1 MSQIE
6 MLLARLRELN
16 IKIWLDADQLGVR
29 APKGVLTKELATEL
43 KDNKTQILEYLKQA
57 EVQIQAQATIR
68 IVDRSEPLEA
78 SFGQQRL
85 WFLDRLEGP
94 SATYNMP
101 LAIRLTGQVDRVTLQ
116 RALDQ
121 VVARHEGLRAN
132 FKLSD
137 QRLTVVIR
145 PIAQCVIEQ
154 RQATQLE
161 TLEKEIHE
169 QVERAAQYCFD
180 LTDEL
185 LIRATLVSLS
195 DGSTLFTVVMHHI
208 VSDGWSLGIFINE
221 LTAGYSNQAAM
232 LPALPIQYADYAAW
246 QRQRL
251 QGPTLEALLDY
262 WRRKL
267 ADTPELLN
275 LPTDRPRPAVMS
287 YHGQSIKMALSS
299 QLVES
304 LHRLSNE
311 TGSTLFM
318 TMLSAFAL
326 LMQRLSGQHD
336 LVIGT
341 TVANR
346 SHADVEPLIGL
357 FINTLALRLDLTD
370 APSVRTLLER
380 VRQTCLDAYAH
391 QDIPFEQLVEAL
403 NPPRSLSYAPLLQV
417 SFDVQNT
424 PTGQL
429 TMPGLELEEVELN
442 VLASKFDLSL
452 SIQENAEQTIAEW
465 TWNPDLF
472 DRDSIERMM
481 GHYRSLLNSLTW
493 DMSSCTADLPLEIS
507 TEMSAIRTTEA
518 AFQPYPVATT
528 WLDIFDQT
536 VKQHPEKIAVSFA
549 QHSLTYQE
557 LHEQVDALSLALR
570 GLGVGAEVLVA
581 VYLERSIDLV
591 ISLLAIMRAGAAYIP
606 LDPGYPSERLAW
618 VLEDAQP
625 LLIITQAKLATTL
638 PGSAAQVICLDR
650 DQETLAVARLRG
662 QTQSSPQ
669 IFELNS
675 AYVIFTSGSS
685 GRPKGVQV
693 HHQALLNF
701 LLAMQESPGL
711 TAQDTLL
718 AVTTI
723 SFDIAGLEIYL
734 PLMTGAHLVIAPRE
748 AALNAEH
755 LQALIQQHGVSHM
768 QATPT
773 TWRLLLDTSWR
784 VQPPFTVMCGGEA
797 LPLDLSK
804 KLLQQ
809 GVTLWNLYG
818 PTETTIWS
826 ANRLIEKNQ
835 AQENEGTEP
844 VGAPI
849 RNTQMYVL
857 DSRQNLQPIGVAG
870 ELMIGGD
877 GLARGYLNRPDLTAD
892 AYRPDQF
899 ATQPGS
905 RIYRTGD
912 LARKLANDTYDF
924 LGRIDSQVKIRGYR
938 IELGEIE
945 TNLRQIAGVREAVVI
960 AREDTPG
967 DKKLVAYVLA
977 AQSGSLQDNDLR
989 QALRKNLPD
998 YMVPAQVVFLES
1010 IPQTPNG
1017 KINRKALPAPS
1028 KPRATNNRAT
1038 PSTNSTL
1045 ENTVLQIWRDVLG
1058 REEIALDENFFDLGG
1073 HSLLLTRVYEK
1084 LSEQVDA
1091 SFTLVTLF
1099 QHPTVRTLSS
1109 KLAEATQSAPR
1120 MRTLASQSTQP
1131 SQEIAIIGMSGRYP
1145 GADTLPDFWENLA
1158 QGRET
1163 IRFYSAEELIAAG
1176 VPAGA
1181 ARATNYVPAHGA
1193 LSDIES
1199 FDAAFFGYT
1208 PAEAK
1213 IIDPQQRL
1221 FLQIAWHALEDAGY
1235 AKTKADVAIGVFAGC
1250 GQNDYLMNQV
1260 IPYLD
1265 THADASDYQAI
1276 LGNEKDFIAT
1286 RVSYALNLTGPS
1298 INIQTACSTSLVAI
1312 HMACRSLID
1321 GECDMALAG
1330 GVALKVP
1337 QASGHFYQEGMITS
1351 PDGHCRAFDAQA
1363 QGTVW
1368 GSGVGAVLLK
1378 PLALAL
1384 QDQDTIYAVIKG
1396 SAINNDGALK
1406 VGFTAPS
1413 VQGQVDVILKAQERA
1428 GVTADS
1434 ISYVETHGTGTAL
1447 GDLIEVAALKEAF
1460 GTQSTQTQFCAL
1472 GAVKTNIGHLNSAA
1486 GIAGLSKVALALRYK
1501 KIPPTVHFDTPNA
1514 KLGLELSP
1522 FFVSHT
1528 LGEWSAGS
1536 KPLRAGLSSF
1546 GIGGTNAHAILEQA
1560 PPLVQP
1566 ATNNTSQLLVL
1577 SARTKPAL
1585 EDLQQAVAQHLQT
1598 HVDLALEDVAW
1609 TLAAGRKSFQYR
1621 VAFTCTSR
1629 VDAIERLI
1637 HNQHSATGQLAL
1649 AKTGQPRVIFM
1660 FPGQGSQYLDM
1671 ASNLYQHEAIFRQ
1684 HLDAC
1689 AILLEPLLGLD
1700 IRQVLYGVSQ
1710 HDDPTRSRID
1720 ETWLTQPIL
1729 FAVEYALAQLW
1740 ISTGVTPNAM
1750 IGHSLGEYVAACLAG
1765 VFELPAALTLVAER
1779 GRLIWALPR
1788 GAMLAVPL
1796 TELQAR
1802 LLLNKDLSLA
1812 AVNGSEACVI
1822 SGTIAAIEDLEKTL
1836 HQKGIEGRRL
1846 QTSHAFHSA
1855 MLDAALPA
1863 FAQTVRACVRALP
1876 TIPFISNVTG
1886 TWITAEQAVDAE
1898 YWSRHLREAVLFE
1911 AGLQTALADND
1922 ALLIEVGPGATL
1934 SSFVRRH
1941 PKGKDTRAVI
1951 PSLPKPSVDRQTP
1964 TDASTAARLW
1974 LDTLAKTWC
1983 AGFEIDWALSWP
1995 SDRRARVPLPLYP
2008 FEKTRHWL
2016 DAEASKPLHMAT
2028 QLQEK
2033 RPLDEWFYIP
2043 EWQPTLLPHS
2053 AHVTNDHATP
2063 ASWLIFSDQSV
2074 LCQTLTAQLIRD
2086 GHEVICIWKGEE
2098 FQATQPKHFT
2108 INPNRHA
2115 DYARLCET
2123 LKTLTLAQVLHCW
2136 SLSDAVP
2143 EDDFSL
2149 YRDGFSSLT
2158 NLATAISTTWAT
2170 TTRLTV
2176 LSQPLNDI
2184 SGRDCV
2190 APLRT
2195 SLRGAALA
2203 AAQEFSNIE
2212 IQCIDIDLTETDAV
2226 STTILQALRA
2236 ELNVKATDPFVS
2248 YRGQRRYVEGFRRVV
2263 LADAGLDSTLRIRA
2277 QGTYLLTGGLG
2288 RMGLAIAGRL
2298 ATHAQLNLV
2307 LLGRT
2312 SMPARA
2318 NWDATLNDAKTTA
2331 TLKNKIQAIQAI
2343 EALGSTVL
2351 LLNAD
2356 VADHA
2361 SMREALKQIDL
2372 HFGSLHGVIHAAG
2385 DPSALGFL
2393 TDTIAQ
2399 QDQSHMLSKIQG
2411 TRVLHSLV
2419 SERELDFC
2427 LLMSSTS
2434 ALLGGLG
2441 YAAYSAANNFL
2452 DAFADQAN
2460 RSSAYPWL
2468 SVNWDAWHYVGAD
2481 PVATSEAAFWM
2492 SQAEAL
2498 EAFDRVLAAL
2508 PRGRLIVASADLETR
2523 YKKWVQPQP
2532 MTISAPQESQQARPE
2547 LGSDFAAATTSIEQA
2562 LCDIWCE
2569 LLGYQTIGIHDDF
2582 FELGGDSMLGIRLI
2596 GSVVQ
2601 RLGHRLPLTVFL
2613 EHPTIHKMALAVERK
2628 VQGESFNPLVML
2640 QAKGFEPPFFCV
2652 PGTGGSVLYFNEL
2665 AKCLGDM
2672 NRPFYGLQ
2680 ALGLDGLARPLA
2692 RIEDIA
2698 ALNIQAIQR
2707 VQPQGPYFLGGHS
2720 FGSWVALEMAKQ
2732 LQANGQQVAQVVVL
2746 DTGIPSS
2753 RDLTR
2758 VGGWDDSRWLITVAE
2773 TLGHMF
2779 GCALNLSL
2787 ESLQKLDWNQQVG
2800 ELAQQLVEHQIIA
2813 ATEDHA
2819 LVRGIVEVF
2828 KTQATIHYDPPPSP
2842 TVPIILLRAQQATAE
2857 FLEGMPEH
2865 LLNDPA
2871 WGWNQYSCQPVSVVF
2886 VPGDHLTMMTRPNVT
2901 TLAHCLNQ
2909 TLTEGVTL
2917 GLPS

>member
-6 MLLARLRELN
+6 TLLARLRELN

-43 KDNKTQILEYLKQA
+43 KDNKIQILDYLKQA
-57 EVQIQAQATIR
+57 EVQIQAQARIK
-68 IVDRSEPLEA
+68 IVDRSQPLEA

-101 LAIRLTGQVDRVTLQ
+101 LAIRLTGQVDQGALQ
-116 RALDQ
+116 HAIDQ
-121 VVARHEGLRAN
+121 IVARHEGLRAN
-132 FKLSD
+132 FKLSN
-137 QRLTVVIR
+137 QQLTVLIR
-145 PIAQCVIEQ
+145 PITQCVIEQ
-154 RQATQLE
+154 KQASPLE
-161 TLEKEIHE
+161 SLEKEIHQ
-169 QVERAAQYCFD
+169 QVELASQYCFD

-221 LTAGYSNQAAM
+221 LTAGYANQAAT
-232 LPALPIQYADYAAW
+232 LPALPLQYADYAAW

-251 QGPTLEALLDY
+251 QGPTLDALLAY
-262 WRRKL
+262 WRQQL
-267 ADTPELLN
+267 ADAPELLN

-287 YHGQSIKMALSS
+287 YRGQSRKMALSS
-299 QLVES
+299 S
-304 LHRLSNE
+304 LLDSLRSLSSE
-311 TGSTLFM
+311 TGCTLFM

-346 SHADVEPLIGL
+346 NHTDVEPLIGL

-370 APSVRTLLER
+370 APTVRTLLER
-380 VRQTCLDAYAH
+380 VRQTCLKAYAH

-429 TMPGLELEEVELN
+429 NMPGLELEEVELD

-452 SIQENAEQTIAEW
+452 SILENAGQTVAEW

-472 DRDSIERMM
+472 NADTIERMM
-481 GHYRSLLNSLTW
+481 GHYCSLLRSLTEG
-493 DMSSCTADLPLEIS
+493 MSSCTADLPLEIS
-507 TEMSAIRTTEA
+507 VELAAIRTTEA
-518 AFQPYPVATT
+518 AFEPYPLATT

-536 VKQHPEKIAVSFA
+536 VKQNPEKTAVSFG
-549 QHSLTYQE
+549 QGSLTYQA
-557 LHEQVDALSLALR
+557 LHDQVNTLSLALR

-591 ISLLAIMRAGAAYIP
+591 VSLLAIMRAGAAYIP

-618 VLEDAQP
+618 VLEDAKP
-625 LLIITQAKLATTL
+625 LLIITQAKLAATL
-638 PGSAAQVICLDR
+638 PESAAQVICLDQ
-650 DQETLAVARLRG
+650 DQDKLAVAQRLG
-662 QTQSSPQ
+662 QTQPPPN

-701 LLAMQESPGL
+701 LLSMQESPGL
-711 TAQDTLL
+711 STEDTLL

-723 SFDIAGLEIYL
+723 SFDIAGLEVYL

-755 LQALIQQHGVSHM
+755 LQALIHQHGVSHM

-804 KLLQQ
+804 KLRQQ

-826 ANRLIEKNQ
+826 ANRLINQ
-835 AQENEGTEP
+835 AHTQDSEGTEP

-945 TNLRQIAGVREAVVI
+945 TSLRQLSGVREAVVI

-977 AQSGSLQDNDLR
+977 VQSGALQENDLR

-1017 KINRKALPAPS
+1017 KINRKALPAPT
-1028 KPRATNNRAT
+1028 KPRVNANSSATSPLNKIESA
-1038 PSTNSTL
+1038 
-1045 ENTVLQIWRDVLG
+1045 VLQIWRDVLG
-1058 REEIALDENFFDLGG
+1058 REDIALDENFFDLGG

-1084 LSEQVDA
+1084 LCEQLDA
-1091 SFTLVTLF
+1091 SCTLVTLF
-1099 QHPTVRTLSS
+1099 QHPTVRTLSA
-1109 KLAEATQSAPR
+1109 KLSEATRAAPRRALTSQSAQ
-1120 MRTLASQSTQP
+1120 TL
-1131 SQEIAIIGMSGRYP
+1131 SQEVAIIGMSGRYP
-1145 GADTLPDFWENLA
+1145 GAETLTDFWENLA

-1163 IRFYSAEELIAAG
+1163 IRFFSTEELIAAG
-1176 VPAGA
+1176 VPASA
-1181 ARATNYVPAHGA
+1181 AHATNYVPAHGMID
-1193 LSDIES
+1193 DIEY

-1208 PAEAK
+1208 PAEAR

-1235 AKTKADVAIGVFAGC
+1235 AKNKSEVAIGVFAGC

-1298 INIQTACSTSLVAI
+1298 LNIQTACSTSLVAI
-1312 HMACRSLID
+1312 HLACRSLID

-1337 QASGHFYQEGMITS
+1337 QTSGHFFQEGMITS

-1428 GVTADS
+1428 GVRAES
-1434 ISYVETHGTGTAL
+1434 ISYIETHGTGTAL

-1460 GTQSTQTQFCAL
+1460 ETQTKQTQFCAL

-1501 KIPPTVHFDTPNA
+1501 KIPPTVHFDTPNS
-1514 KLGLELSP
+1514 KLGLETSP
-1522 FFVSHT
+1522 FFVSQALT
-1528 LGEWSAGS
+1528 EWTVSSA
-1536 KPLRAGLSSF
+1536 PLRAGISSF

-1560 PPLVQP
+1560 PLSLQP
-1566 ATNNTSQLLVL
+1566 DANTTQQLLVL
-1577 SARTKPAL
+1577 SGRTKQAL
-1585 EDLQQAVAQHLQT
+1585 DDMQQALARHLQAHPDT
-1598 HVDLALEDVAW
+1598 PLEDVAW
-1609 TLAAGRKSFQYR
+1609 TLAQGRKSFQHR
-1621 VAFTCTSR
+1621 VAFACSSQG
-1629 VDAIERLI
+1629 DAIERLLS
-1637 HNQHSATGQLAL
+1637 NQNSAMGQLAV
-1649 AKTGQPRVIFM
+1649 AKSGQPNVIFM
-1660 FPGQGSQYLDM
+1660 FPGQGSQHLEM
-1671 ASNLYQHEAIFRQ
+1671 AANLYAHEPVFRQ
-1684 HLDAC
+1684 ELDVC
-1689 AILLEPLLGLD
+1689 ATLLQPLLELD
-1700 IRQVLYGVSQ
+1700 IRQVLYGVAQ
-1710 HDDPTRSRID
+1710 KDDPSRARIH

-1729 FAVEYALAQLW
+1729 FAVEYALARLW
-1740 ISTGVTPNAM
+1740 MSTGVTPKAM

-1765 VFELPAALTLVAER
+1765 VFELSTALKLVAER
-1779 GRLIWALPR
+1779 GRLIWALPL

-1796 TELQAR
+1796 DETQAR
-1802 LLLNKDLSLA
+1802 VLLNNDLSLA
-1812 AVNGSEACVI
+1812 AVNGSGACVI
-1822 SGTIAAIEDLEKTL
+1822 SGTIAAIEELKKTL
-1836 HQKGIEGRRL
+1836 DEKGIESRRL

-1863 FAQTVRACVRALP
+1863 FTQTVRASARAQP
-1876 TIPFISNVTG
+1876 SVPFVSNVTG
-1886 TWITAEQAVDAE
+1886 TWITAEQAVDPE
-1898 YWSRHLREAVLFE
+1898 YWSRHLREAVLFD
-1911 AGLQTALADND
+1911 AGLQTILAESD

-1934 SSFVRRH
+1934 SSFARRH

-1951 PSLPKPSVDRQTP
+1951 QSLPKNSVAQQSLP
-1964 TDASTAARLW
+1964 EESKSARLW
-1974 LDTLAKTWC
+1974 LDSLAKVWC

-1995 SDRRARVPLPLYP
+1995 SARRARIPLPLYP
-2008 FEKTRHWL
+2008 FEKVRHWL
-2016 DAEASKPLHMAT
+2016 DAEASRPPNMTVL
-2028 QLQEK
+2028 LQEK

-2043 EWQPTLLPHS
+2043 DWQPTLLPQ
-2053 AHVTNDHATP
+2053 HARSVEAQTLT
-2063 ASWLIFSDQSV
+2063 ASWLVFSDQSV
-2074 LCQTLTAQLIRD
+2074 LCQALTTQLTHA
-2086 GHEVICIWKGEE
+2086 GYEVIFVRRGEE
-2098 FQATQPKHFT
+2098 FQALQPKHFT
-2108 INPNRHA
+2108 INPARNT
-2115 DYARLCET
+2115 DYTRLCEA
-2123 LKTLTLAQVLHCW
+2123 LKHVTLAGILHCW
-2136 SLSDAVP
+2136 SLSDAV
-2143 EDDFSL
+2143 ETDDLSL
-2149 YRDGFSSLT
+2149 YRDGFLSLT
-2158 NLATAISTTWAT
+2158 SLATAISTTWAT
-2170 TTRLTV
+2170 QTRITV

-2190 APLRT
+2190 TPIRT

-2203 AAQEFSNIE
+2203 AAQEFSNID
-2212 IQCIDIDLTETDAV
+2212 IQCIDLDLSETETPDATV
-2226 STTILQALRA
+2226 LRA
-2236 ELNVKATDPFVS
+2236 LWAELHQENVDPFVS
-2248 YRGQRRYVEGFRRVV
+2248 YRGQRRYVEGFKRVV
-2263 LADAGLDSTLRIRA
+2263 LESDQVALAKHLRV
-2277 QGTYLLTGGLG
+2277 QGTYLITGGLG
-2288 RMGLAIAGRL
+2288 RMGLAIAGQL
-2298 ATHAQLNLV
+2298 ATHAQTQLV
-2307 LLGRT
+2307 LLGR
-2312 SMPARA
+2312 SRMPARGDWA
-2318 NWDATLNDAKTTA
+2318 ATLSDAKTPAILREKLQT
-2331 TLKNKIQAIQAI
+2331 IQAI

-2356 VADHA
+2356 VADEA
-2361 SMREALKQIDL
+2361 SMREALRQIEL
-2372 HFGSLHGVIHAAG
+2372 HFGTLHGVIHAAG

-2393 TDTIAQ
+2393 NDASRQ
-2399 QDQSHMLSKIQG
+2399 QDQTHMLSKIQG

-2419 SERELDFC
+2419 GERDLDFC

-2441 YAAYSAANNFL
+2441 YAAYSAANNYL
-2452 DAFADQAN
+2452 DAFADQAS
-2460 RSSAYPWL
+2460 RSCAYPWL
-2468 SVNWDAWHYVGAD
+2468 SVNWDAWHFLGAD
-2481 PVATSEAAFWM
+2481 PVAASEAAFWM
-2492 SQAEAL
+2492 SQAQAL

-2508 PRGRLIVASADLETR
+2508 PRGRLIVASADLDTR
-2523 YKKWVQPQP
+2523 YKKWVRSQPLV
-2532 MTISAPQESQQARPE
+2532 SAGLQNTQQLRPE
-2547 LGSDFAAATTSIEQA
+2547 LGSDFAQATTSIEHA
-2562 LCDIWCE
+2562 LCEIWCE
-2569 LLGYQTIGIHDDF
+2569 LLGYETIGIHDDF

-2613 EHPTIHKMALAVERK
+2613 EHPTIHRMALAVERK

-2652 PGTGGSVLYFNEL
+2652 PGTGGSVLYFNDL
-2665 AKCLGDM
+2665 AKSLGDM

-2680 ALGLDGLARPLA
+2680 ALGLDGLAQPLA
-2692 RIEDIA
+2692 RIEEIA
-2698 ALNIQAIQR
+2698 TLNIQAMQR
-2707 VQPQGPYFLGGHS
+2707 VQPQGPYYLGGHS

-2732 LQANGQQVAQVVVL
+2732 LQASGQQIAQLVVL

-2753 RDLTR
+2753 RDLSR
-2758 VGGWDDSRWLITVAE
+2758 VGGWDDSRWLVTVAE

-2779 GCALNLSL
+2779 GCELHLPL
-2787 ESLQKLDWNQQVG
+2787 EKLQELDWNQQVG
-2800 ELAQQLVEHQIIA
+2800 QLAQQLVEHQIIA
-2813 ATEDHA
+2813 ASEDHA

-2828 KTQATIHYDPPPSP
+2828 KTQATIHYDPPPSQ
-2842 TVPIILLRAQQATAE
+2842 TVPITLIRAQDPMAD

-2865 LLNDPA
+2865 LRDDPA
-2871 WGWNQYSCQPVSVVF
+2871 WGWNQYSCNIVSVVF
-2886 VPGDHLTMMTRPNVT
+2886 VPGDHLTMMARPNVNM
-2901 TLAHCLNQ
+2901 LAQRLHQ
-2909 TLTEGVTL
+2909 TLTKNLTH
-2917 GLPS
+2917 

>member
-6 MLLARLRELN
+6 TLLARLRELN
-16 IKIWLDADQLGVR
+16 IKIWLEADQLGVR
-29 APKGVLTKELATEL
+29 APKGVLTKELAAEL
-43 KDNKTQILEYLKQA
+43 KSNKTEILEYLKQA
-57 EVQIQAQATIR
+57 EAQIQTQAR
-68 IVDRSEPLEA
+68 IKLVDRTQPLEA

-85 WFLDRLEGP
+85 WFLDQLEGP

-101 LAIRLTGQVDRVTLQ
+101 LAIRLIGQVDRISLQ
-116 RALDQ
+116 RSLDQ
-121 VVARHEGLRAN
+121 IVERHEGLRSH
-132 FKLSD
+132 FKLID
-137 QRLTVVIR
+137 ERLTVLIR
-145 PIAQCVIEQ
+145 PVAQCLIEQ
-154 RQATQLE
+154 IQARPLE
-161 TLEKEIHE
+161 SLEKEILEH
-169 QVERAAQYCFD
+169 VELAAQYCFD
-180 LTDEL
+180 LSEDL

-195 DGSTLFTVVMHHI
+195 DGSTLFTVLMHHI
-208 VSDGWSLGIFINE
+208 VSDGWSLGIFIDE
-221 LTAGYSNQAAM
+221 LTAGYSHQAAA
-232 LPALPIQYADYAAW
+232 LPALPVQYVDYAAW

-251 QGPTLEALLDY
+251 QGPALDALLGY
-262 WRRKL
+262 WRRQL
-267 ADTPELLN
+267 ADAPELLN

-287 YHGQSIKMALSS
+287 YRGQSIKMPLPNAL
-299 QLVES
+299 LES
-304 LHRLSNE
+304 LRHLGNE

-370 APSVRTLLER
+370 APTVQTLLER
-380 VRQTCLDAYAH
+380 VRQTCLEAYAH

-417 SFDVQNT
+417 SFDVQNA
-424 PTGQL
+424 PSGQL
-429 TMPGLELEEVELN
+429 KMPGLELQEVELD

-452 SIQENAEQTIAEW
+452 SIQEHADQTVAVW

-472 DRDSIERMM
+472 DQDSIERMM
-481 GHYRSLLNSLTW
+481 GHYRTLLNSLTQ
-493 DMSSCTADLPLEIS
+493 SRSNCTADLPLEIS
-507 TEMSAIRTTEA
+507 TELLAIKTTEA
-518 AFQPYPVATT
+518 KFQPYPRATT
-528 WLDIFDQT
+528 WLDIFDQA
-536 VKQHPEKIAVSFA
+536 VQQNPEKIAVSFA
-549 QHSLTYQE
+549 QSSLTYQE
-557 LHEQVDALSLALR
+557 LHEQVNALSLALR
-570 GLGVGAEVLVA
+570 GLGVGAEALVA

-618 VLEDAQP
+618 VLEDAKP
-625 LLIITQAKLATTL
+625 LLIITQTKLATTL
-638 PGSAAQVICLDR
+638 PESAAQVICLDQ
-650 DQETLAVARLRG
+650 DQERLGVARRQG
-662 QTQSSPQ
+662 QTLPPPT

-701 LLAMQESPGL
+701 LLSMQESPGL
-711 TAQDTLL
+711 TVRDTLL

-748 AALNAEH
+748 AALNAEQ
-755 LQALIQQHGVSHM
+755 LQTLIRQHGVSHM

-773 TWRLLLDTSWR
+773 TWRLLLDTAWR

-804 KLLQQ
+804 ALLQQ

-835 AQENEGTEP
+835 TQQSEGTEP

-857 DSRQNLQPIGVAG
+857 DSRQNLQPIGIAG

-945 TNLRQIAGVREAVVI
+945 TNLRQLAGVREAVVI

-977 AQSGSLQDNDLR
+977 AQSGSLQENELR

-998 YMVPAQVVFLES
+998 YMVPAQIVFLES

-1028 KPRATNNRAT
+1028 KPSVSAKAPTA
-1038 PSTNSTL
+1038 PIHPL
-1045 ENTVLQIWRDVLG
+1045 ESTVLQTWREVLG

-1084 LSEQVDA
+1084 LSEQLNVPL
-1091 SFTLVTLF
+1091 TLVTLF
-1099 QHPTVRTLSS
+1099 QHPTVRSLSS
-1109 KLAEATQSAPR
+1109 KLAEITQSGPR
-1120 MRTLASQSTQP
+1120 SRTLANKSTTAA

-1145 GADTLPDFWENLA
+1145 GADTLSEFWENLV
-1158 QGRET
+1158 QGRES
-1163 IRFYSAEELIAAG
+1163 IRFFSTEELMAAG
-1176 VPAGA
+1176 VPAA
-1181 ARATNYVPAHGA
+1181 AAQAANYVPAHGA
-1193 LSDIES
+1193 LSDIEC

-1235 AKTKADVAIGVFAGC
+1235 AKTKSDVSIGVFAGC
-1250 GQNDYLMNQV
+1250 GQNDYLINQV
-1260 IPYLD
+1260 IPFLEAN
-1265 THADASDYQAI
+1265 ADASDYQAI

-1298 INIQTACSTSLVAI
+1298 LNIQTACSTSLVAI
-1312 HMACRSLID
+1312 HAACRSLLD

-1428 GVTADS
+1428 GVTAES
-1434 ISYVETHGTGTAL
+1434 ISYIETHGTGTAL

-1460 GTQSTQTQFCAL
+1460 GTQTQKTQFCAL

-1486 GIAGLSKVALALRYK
+1486 GVAGLSKVALALKYK

-1514 KLGLELSP
+1514 KLALDLSQ
-1522 FFVSHT
+1522 FFVQQE
-1528 LGEWSAGS
+1528 LKEWTAGS
-1536 KPLRAGLSSF
+1536 APRRAGLSSF

-1560 PPLVQP
+1560 PLPVQP
-1566 ATNNTSQLLVL
+1566 SAKDSSQLLVL
-1577 SARTKPAL
+1577 SARTKHAL
-1585 EDLQQAVAQHLQT
+1585 ETLQQALARHLKQHPELP
-1598 HVDLALEDVAW
+1598 LEDAAW
-1609 TLAAGRKSFQYR
+1609 TLAAGRKSFQHR
-1621 VAFTCTSR
+1621 IAFACLSR
-1629 VDAIERLI
+1629 GDAIERLTN
-1637 HNQHSATGQLAL
+1637 NQHCATGQLTT
-1649 AKTGQPRVIFM
+1649 AKNGQPDIIFM

-1671 ASNLYQHEAIFRQ
+1671 AASLYEHEAIFRQ
-1684 HLDAC
+1684 ELDAC
-1689 AILLEPLLGLD
+1689 AVVLQPLLGLD
-1700 IRQVLYGVSQ
+1700 IRQVLYGISQ
-1710 HDDPTRSRID
+1710 KNDAGRARID

-1740 ISTGVTPNAM
+1740 IATGVSPKAM
-1750 IGHSLGEYVAACLAG
+1750 IGHSLGEYVAACIAG
-1765 VFELPAALTLVAER
+1765 VFTLPTALKLVAER

-1796 TELQAR
+1796 TEAQAR
-1802 LLLNKDLSLA
+1802 LLLNNDLSLA
-1812 AVNGSEACVI
+1812 AVNAAEACVI
-1822 SGTIAAIEDLEKTL
+1822 SGTIAAIEQLETTL
-1836 HQKGIEGRRL
+1836 AEQGIQGRRL

-1863 FAQTVRACVRALP
+1863 FAEMVRDCERAEP
-1876 TIPFISNVTG
+1876 TIPFVSNVTG
-1886 TWITAEQAVDAE
+1886 TWITATQAMDPE

-1911 AGLQTALADND
+1911 AGLQTILAADD
-1922 ALLIEVGPGATL
+1922 ALYIEVGPGATL
-1934 SSFVRRH
+1934 SSLARRH
-1941 PKGKDTRAVI
+1941 PKGKNVRAVI
-1951 PSLPKPSVDRQTP
+1951 QSLPKPSHELHSSP
-1964 TDASTAARLW
+1964 EASRTTHPW
-1974 LDTLAKTWC
+1974 LESLAKAWC
-1983 AGFEIDWALSWP
+1983 AGVEVDWALNWP

-2008 FEKTRHWL
+2008 FEKVRHWL
-2016 DAEASKPLHMAT
+2016 DVEPHGTRGVST
-2028 QLQEK
+2028 SLQDK
-2033 RPLDEWFYIP
+2033 RPLEEWFYLP
-2043 EWQPTLLPHS
+2043 DWQPALLPQALQPS
-2053 AHVTNDHATP
+2053 DRQTARAP
-2063 ASWLIFSDQSV
+2063 WLIFSERSL
-2074 LCQTLTAQLIRD
+2074 LCQELTAYLTRV
-2086 GHEVICIWKGEE
+2086 GHEVICVWKGEAFE
-2098 FQATQPKHFT
+2098 GTPSQGFT
-2108 INPNRHA
+2108 INPTRHA
-2115 DYARLCET
+2115 DYARLFEALRQTT
-2123 LKTLTLAQVLHCW
+2123 LGGVLHCW
-2136 SLSDAVP
+2136 SMSDASTQ
-2143 EDDFSL
+2143 DDDAL
-2149 YRDGFSSLT
+2149 YREGFLSLT
-2158 NLATAISTTWAT
+2158 SLAAAISATWTTQ
-2170 TTRLTV
+2170 TRLTIV
-2176 LSQPLNDI
+2176 SQALHDL
-2184 SGRDCV
+2184 SGRDQV

-2195 SLRGAALA
+2195 SVRAAVLA
-2203 AAQEFSNIE
+2203 ISQEFSTIE
-2212 IQCIDIDLTETDAV
+2212 IQCIDLAVTEAEPV
-2226 STTILQALRA
+2226 SATVIQALYA
-2236 ELNVKATDPFVS
+2236 EFNDALVERFVS
-2248 YRGQRRYVEGFRRVV
+2248 YRGQRRYVEGFKRVS
-2263 LADAGLDSTLRIRA
+2263 LAACQPNAASRIRA
-2277 QGTYLLTGGLG
+2277 QGTYLITGGLG
-2288 RMGLAIAGRL
+2288 RMGLAIAKRL
-2298 ATHAQLNLV
+2298 ATHAQTNLV
-2307 LLGRT
+2307 LLGR
-2312 SMPARA
+2312 SGLPPRDSWAAR
-2318 NWDATLNDAKTTA
+2318 LNDGETDTSIQR
-2331 TLKNKIQAIQAI
+2331 KIQAIQAI
-2343 EALGSTVL
+2343 EAKGSTVL
-2351 LLNAD
+2351 VVGAD
-2356 VADHA
+2356 VADEA
-2361 SMREALKQIDL
+2361 SMREALKQID
-2372 HFGSLHGVIHAAG
+2372 HRFGKLHGVIHAAG

-2393 TDTIAQ
+2393 SDIGSR
-2399 QDQSHMLSKIQG
+2399 QDPVHMLSKIQG
-2411 TRVLHSLV
+2411 TRILHSSLG
-2419 SERELDFC
+2419 ERELDFC

-2460 RSSAYPWL
+2460 QTSSYPWL
-2468 SVNWDAWHYVGAD
+2468 SINWDAWHFAGAA
-2481 PVATSEAAFWM
+2481 PVAASEAAFWM
-2492 SQAEAL
+2492 NEDEAL
-2498 EAFDRVLAAL
+2498 EAFDRILNIL
-2508 PRGRLIVASADLETR
+2508 PRGRLIVASADLDTR
-2523 YKKWVQPQP
+2523 YNKWVRPQALVLSTLP
-2532 MTISAPQESQQARPE
+2532 EHQQLRPE
-2547 LGSDFAAATTSIEQA
+2547 LGSDFAQATTQIEQA
-2562 LCDIWCE
+2562 LCEIWCE
-2569 LLGYQTIGIHDDF
+2569 LLGYETIGIHDDF

-2613 EHPTIHKMALAVERK
+2613 EHPTIHQMAQAVERK

-2640 QAKGFEPPFFCV
+2640 QAKGSEPPFFCV
-2652 PGTGGSVLYFNEL
+2652 PGTGGSVLYFNDL
-2665 AKCLGDM
+2665 AKCLAHL

-2680 ALGLDGLARPLA
+2680 ALGLDGLARPLS

-2707 VQPQGPYFLGGHS
+2707 VQPQGPYYLGGHS
-2720 FGSWVALEMAKQ
+2720 FGSWVALEMARQ
-2732 LQANGQQVAQVVVL
+2732 LQASGQQVARVVVL

-2779 GCALNLSL
+2779 GCELQLSL
-2787 ESLQKLDWNQQVG
+2787 EALQGLDWNQQVG
-2800 ELAQQLVEHQIIA
+2800 QLAQQLVDHQIIA

-2819 LVRGIVEVF
+2819 IVRGIVEVF

-2842 TVPIILLRAQQATAE
+2842 TVPITLIRAQDPMAD
-2857 FLEGMPEH
+2857 FLEGMPAH
-2865 LLNDPA
+2865 LRNDPA
-2871 WGWNQYSCQPVSVVF
+2871 WGWNQYSRNIVSVEF
-2886 VPGDHLTMMTRPNVT
+2886 VPGDHLTMMTRPHVT
-2901 TLAHCLNQ
+2901 ALAQ
-2909 TLTEGVTL
+2909 TLHQLLTKDVVQ
-2917 GLPS
+2917 